1 MHLSPF
7 FFFQEVDSTLAS
19 QAPRWAQCPSSSSS
33 SFSSSSFHSPH
44 KSRDTCADNL
54 PTYDACHQPDSFA
67 TKPFQKFQAA
77 YIGCTVAGKTH
88 SVHELVERV
97 LREHH
102 PSQAR
107 ESLLWLGGGQLRLTD
122 LAEEPETA
130 FALHDVVRIR
140 AIGVYAVDKRFVG
153 YITKDEGKPL
163 TGHVLRCCTT
173 GLMLTFLSELRRA
186 CEVQFQSRGG
196 SLYEELSIED
206 CKEAQVPQVIE
217 VSLPYCARVCVC
229 VCVK

>member
-1 MHLSPF
+1 M
-7 FFFQEVDSTLAS
+7 
-19 QAPRWAQCPSSSSS
+19 
-33 SFSSSSFHSPH
+33 
-44 KSRDTCADNL
+44 
-54 PTYDACHQPDSFA
+54 
-67 TKPFQKFQAA
+67 
-77 YIGCTVAGKTH
+77 
-88 SVHELVERV
+88 ERV

-122 LAEEPETA
+122 LAEDPETA

-140 AIGVYAVDKRFVG
+140 AIGVYAVDKRFIG
-153 YITKDEGKPL
+153 YVTKDEGKPL

-186 CEVQFQSRGG
+186 CEVQFQCRGG

-206 CKEAQVPQVIE
+206 CEGAQVPPAIE
-217 VSLPYCARVCVC
+217 VCLFACVCQHVYASVCYACDMRVCVHAYEHVPVRVCVC
-229 VCVK
+229 MCGCW

>member
-1 MHLSPF
+1 M
-7 FFFQEVDSTLAS
+7 
-19 QAPRWAQCPSSSSS
+19 
-33 SFSSSSFHSPH
+33 
-44 KSRDTCADNL
+44 
-54 PTYDACHQPDSFA
+54 
-67 TKPFQKFQAA
+67 
-77 YIGCTVAGKTH
+77 AGKTH

-229 VCVK
+229 VCEVIVCVCVSLCTCMCVCLYVHTHVWLLVVGYGLEVSWDGMVGIEFQDQLGGF